1 MEIAHLVEENVHQP
15 HDNSPTRPL
24 TDDHVISSPMETEM
38 SNFSAEVKYWLGD
51 DEKFSSESRC
61 LFDETLLSKDEEMY
75 QKISAAGGLF
85 ASSSSSSSSSVHK
98 IVDHPM
104 TDFSTYFE
112 GDEGR
117 IMNTSTLR
125 EAADA
130 VGLPSCLR
138 LNEILS
144 ERGYSP
150 MQLSYHDVDVTKR
163 SVSSDIMN
171 AWAESLLQCIHE
183 LLLRLDTTTRA
194 VHDVSHSVRKGM

>member
-1 MEIAHLVEENVHQP
+1 MR
-15 HDNSPTRPL
+15 SL
-24 TDDHVISSPMETEM
+24 TDDHVVSSPMETEM

-51 DEKFSSESRC
+51 EKFSSESRC
-61 LFDETLLSKDEEMY
+61 LFDVSKDEEEMF

-85 ASSSSSSSSSVHK
+85 ASSVNK
-98 IVDHPM
+98 NPM

-112 GDEGR
+112 GDDGR
-117 IMNTSTLR
+117 IMNTSGLR

-150 MQLSYHDVDVTKR
+150 MQLSYRDVDVTKR

-194 VHDVSHSVRKGM
+194 VQDVSQSVRKGIDFPRILILHVPSDHSSIT